1 MVDSD
6 FLNET
11 SIASWLT
18 CHLSCHSPSRCA
30 RRRVSQTM
38 LPIARPRQGPLAL
51 AHLARKPFPSSVPS
65 HRPRL
70 RPPPGFQRGG
80 SVWIQM
86 TFIKPTQN

>member
-70 RPPPGFQRGG
+70 RPPPRLSTRWERVDTDDVHQA
-80 SVWIQM
+80 
-86 TFIKPTQN
+86 NAE